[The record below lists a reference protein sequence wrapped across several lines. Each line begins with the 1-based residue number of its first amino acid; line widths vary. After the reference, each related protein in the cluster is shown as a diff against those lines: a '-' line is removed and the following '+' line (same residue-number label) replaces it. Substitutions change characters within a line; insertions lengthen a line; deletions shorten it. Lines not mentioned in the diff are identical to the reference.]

1 MTSPLGAKAS
11 DRVGS
16 QRAGPDY
23 TVRSGLLGER
33 RSGVQIVEADR
44 QPPKATPGG
53 VIDRVGN
60 RWRDPGHQDFAEAF
74 GNH

>member
-1 MTSPLGAKAS
+1 M
-11 DRVGS
+11 
-16 QRAGPDY
+16 
-23 TVRSGLLGER
+23 
-33 RSGVQIVEADR
+33 QIVEADR